1 MAALMVMADPEAV
14 NGFGGE
20 ETNRRSAALG
30 KRLDR
35 LENVGAGARRALA
48 AVLPGLLEA

>member
-30 KRLDR
+30 KRLDY
-35 LENVGAGARRALA
+35 LEKALA
-48 AVLPGLLEA
+48 DVRWAMAAAMLGLEA